1 MRKFMIFSCFLSILL
16 ASNPEQI
23 SQKTQINQADTAW
36 LMICSALVLL
46 MSLPGIALFYAGMT
60 RKKNILSVI
69 MLNFGAAAVAS
80 VVWVFLAFSIA
91 FSGGGGFIGDFG
103 SVFLLDLADSSS
115 YEAAPSVPK
124 SVYIMFQMTFAIISC
139 AIITGSVVERV
150 RFAPFMLFIGIWLV
164 LVYAP
169 TAHWV
174 WSPFGFLAHDGV
186 LDYAGGTV
194 VHINAGVAGLVCAL
208 MLGPRIGYKKEAMPP
223 HNLVLTMLGIALL
236 WVGWFG
242 FNAGSALGANE
253 SAAMALLT
261 THCSA
266 AAGAIF
272 WLLCERVFSHK
283 PSALG
288 FASGA
293 ICGLVAITP
302 AAGYVSVI
310 SAMILGAIT
319 SVSCFYFVA
328 VLKPKMRL
336 DDSLDAFGIHG
347 IGGIIGGI
355 LVAFFAKDGI
365 EASLGAQILG
375 VVITI
380 IYSALLSFVIFFVI
394 DRFFAIRAQST
405 DERIGLDI
413 SEHEQR
419 LG

>member
-1 MRKFMIFSCFLSILL
+1 MRKFMIFSCFLSMLL

-23 SQKTQINQADTAW
+23 SQNAQINQADTAW

>member
-1 MRKFMIFSCFLSILL
+1 MKKLLVFFGFLNIAF
-16 ASNPEQI
+16 ASSEI
-23 SQKTQINQADTAW
+23 SPADTAW

-80 VVWVFLAFSIA
+80 VLWIVCGFSIA
-91 FSGGGGFIGDFG
+91 FSGGGAFIGDLS
-103 SVFLLDLADSSS
+103 SVFLLDLDLSSI
-115 YEAAPSVPK
+115 YPAAPSVPQ

-139 AIITGSVVERV
+139 AIITGSLIERV
-150 RFAPFMLFIGIWLV
+150 RFVPFMLFIALWLL

-174 WSPFGFLAHDGV
+174 WSPAGFLAHDGV

-194 VHINAGVAGLVCAL
+194 VHINAGIAGLVGAL
-208 MLGPRIGYKKEAMPP
+208 VLGPRIGYKKEAMPP

-236 WVGWFG
+236 WFGWFG
-242 FNAGSALGANE
+242 FNAGSALKSDE
-253 SAAMALLT
+253 SAAMALLA
-261 THCSA
+261 THASA
-266 AAGAIF
+266 AAGAIT
-272 WLLCERVFSHK
+272 WLLCERIFISK

-293 ICGLVAITP
+293 VCGLVAITP
-302 AAGYVSVI
+302 AAGYVSV
-310 SAMILGAIT
+310 LGAMGLGVIT
-319 SVSCFYFVA
+319 CVGCFYFVA
-328 VLKPKMRL
+328 ILKPKLRL

-355 LVAFFAKDGI
+355 LVAFFARSDV
-365 EASLGAQILG
+365 EASLWAQVLG
-375 VVITI
+375 VIITI
-380 IYSALLSFVIFFVI
+380 VYSGVLSFVLFKGI
-394 DRFFAIRAQST
+394 DKLIGLRAGDT
-405 DERIGLDI
+405 DERVGLDI
-413 SEHEQR
+413 SEHSQR